1 MFYNQPM
8 KNITSFCKLYAT
20 LCFGFLF
27 ALAAPAKATTSRVGS
42 AQDLG
47 LGLQLGQPMG
57 VTGKYWLS
65 STLAVDGF
73 MGYHFNN
80 NFDTHADVLW
90 HSFSSFNVSS
100 GRLPFYIGIGGR
112 VLGGNDSQF
121 GLRIPIGVSYL
132 FPSQPLEAYAEI
144 APIVEVAPSIGADID
159 GAVGIRLYINYV
171 H

>member
-1 MFYNQPM
+1 MN
-8 KNITSFCKLYAT
+8 KK
-20 LCFGFLF
+20 FLAF
-27 ALAAPAKATTSRVGS
+27 ILLAAWAAPVRATTSRVGS

-47 LGLQLGQPMG
+47 IGFEAGQPMG
-57 VTGKYWLS
+57 VTAKYWLN

-80 NFDTHADVLW
+80 NFDTHADLLW
-90 HSFSSFNVSS
+90 HSFSSFDVSS
-100 GRLPFYIGIGGR
+100 GRLPFYIGLGGR
-112 VLGGNDSQF
+112 VFGGDDSQF

-144 APIVEVAPSIGADID
+144 APVVKIAPGLGADID

>member
-1 MFYNQPM
+1 MNKKFL
-8 KNITSFCKLYAT
+8 SFVLLLAW
-20 LCFGFLF
+20 
-27 ALAAPAKATTSRVGS
+27 AAPAMATTSRVGS

-47 LGLQLGQPMG
+47 LGVQLGQPMG

-80 NFDTHADVLW
+80 NFDTHADLLW

-100 GRLPFYIGIGGR
+100 GRLPFYSGLGGR
-112 VLGGNDSQF
+112 VFGGNDSQF

-144 APIVEVAPSIGADID
+144 APVVKIAPGIGADID
-159 GAVGIRLYINYV
+159 GAVGLRLYINYI

>member
-1 MFYNQPM
+1 MKKYCVTFSKFYS
-8 KNITSFCKLYAT
+8 ILSI
-20 LCFGFLF
+20 GFLLDF
-27 ALAAPAKATTSRVGS
+27 PAPVKATTSRVGS

-90 HSFSSFNVSS
+90 HSFSSFNVAS
-100 GRLPFYIGIGGR
+100 GRLPFYIGMGGR
-112 VLGGNDSQF
+112 IFGGDDTQF
-121 GLRIPIGVSYL
+121 GIRLPIGVSYL
-132 FPSQPLEAYAEI
+132 TPSQPLELYAEI
-144 APIVEVAPSIGADID
+144 APVVKIAPGIGADID